1 MKKLIN
7 FRVPL
12 LAGISLIFGIVFS
25 YGVYF
30 DKVLCSV
37 FSATAFLLAVSLYVL
52 FSFKGNKRIEGVIF
66 CSVFLIF
73 ALFGGLSFT
82 TTLNNYK
89 KADLGN
95 HLCDVTGRVVDVTDK
110 EDYRVLI
117 LSNVRIGYP
126 ENVNTKY
133 KISLVVPSESKLD
146 YGDTISFTAT
156 IEDRSLIFNGRFNV
170 YDVGNGVKYSAT
182 LLAGEYE
189 LISSDKNIF
198 EKVRVFI
205 RETLREGLDREEF
218 SVVYALLTGN
228 SDYIETQT
236 LTNFRASGIA
246 HIFAVSGLHIGFL
259 SALLS
264 FVFNKLKVNKW
275 LKTFLII
282 ASLFFYSGVCGFS
295 ASSLRATIMCS
306 VMLFATNFGE
316 RYDGLSALG
325 TALTLL
331 LLAFPIQLFFVGFQ
345 LSFAVVF
352 AILALSLPTTKLL
365 KFLPKKLAVSLA
377 TVLVAQVASVPIML
391 YHFGEF
397 SLISVIANLIF
408 LPAVSVVFIFSL
420 CSVLLAGIL
429 GAFEVLFPLNFVV
442 KAIIWFINLLDYTV
456 FMAGGI
462 TIGVSVVFYYLSFI
476 VASGL
481 INLKKTV
488 KRITAIILICTF
500 FLSMGAENLV
510 EFNKCKIYSV
520 SDNYSCATVV
530 SVKNE
535 NFLILPYVKRG
546 ANLSC
551 IDKIFLNRSKNV
563 TALFILSRVD
573 NLDVQQICTLLTG
586 KVKVESVCVFGEEN
600 EKLNAVINKSFPE
613 IELQYRSNFSIDKGR
628 GRLSYLLNGKAVEIT
643 YGKSRALI
651 LGDYGVEDDLELLK
665 GYTADYAVVYEMEE
679 YLFSLINAKTKA
691 TYRYSKEYN
700 NVQTSGLLLFNLKL
714 N

>member
-7 FRVPL
+7 FRVSL
-12 LAGISLIFGIVFS
+12 FAGISLIFGIVFS

-30 DKVLCSV
+30 EKVLCAV
-37 FSATAFLLAVSLYVL
+37 IFATAFILSLTSYAL
-52 FSFKGNKRIEGVIF
+52 FSFKENKGIKGVIF
-66 CSVFLIF
+66 CFVFLTF
-73 ALFGGLSFT
+73 AFVGGISFT

-95 HLCDVTGRVVDVTDK
+95 HICDVTGRVVSITDK
-110 EDYRVLI
+110 EDYRVFI

-126 ENVNTKY
+126 ENINTKY
-133 KISLVVPSESKLD
+133 KISLIVPSENNLD
-146 YGDTISFTAT
+146 YGDTITFTAT
-156 IEDRSLIFNGRFNV
+156 IKDRSLIFNGRFNV
-170 YDVGNGVKYSAT
+170 YDVGNKVKYSAT
-182 LLAGEYE
+182 ISEGEYE
-189 LISSDKNIF
+189 LISSDKNLF
-198 EKVRVFI
+198 EKVRIFI
-205 RETLREGLDREEF
+205 RETLKEGLDREEF

-236 LTNFRASGIA
+236 LANFRASGIA

-295 ASSLRATIMCS
+295 ASSLRASIMCS
-306 VMLFATNFGE
+306 VMLFATIFGE

-331 LLAFPIQLFFVGFQ
+331 LLAFPTQLFFVGFQ

-365 KFLPKKLAVSLA
+365 RFLPERFAVSLA
-377 TVLVAQVASVPIML
+377 TVLVAQVASIPIML

-397 SLISVIANLIF
+397 SLVSVIANLIF
-408 LPAVSVVFIFSL
+408 LPAVSVIFIFSL

-429 GAFEVLFPLNFVV
+429 GVFEILVPLNFVV

-456 FMAGGI
+456 FMVGGV
-462 TIGVSVVFYYLSFI
+462 TIGVSVVFYYLFFI

-481 INLKKTV
+481 INLKNTV
-488 KRITAIILICTF
+488 KRVSAIILIF
-500 FLSMGAENLV
+500 SFLFSMGAESLV

-520 SDNYSCATVV
+520 SDNFSCATVV

-546 ANLSC
+546 ADLSC
-551 IDKIFLNRSKNV
+551 IDNIFVNRRKNV
-563 TALFILSRVD
+563 TALFILSGVD
-573 NLDVQQICTLLTG
+573 NLDVQQVCTLLNG
-586 KVKVESVCVFGEEN
+586 RVKVERVCVFGEKN
-600 EKLNAVINKSFPE
+600 EKLNAVMNKSFPE
-613 IELQYRSNFSIDKGR
+613 IQLQYRSNLSIDKRR
-628 GRLSYLLNGKAVEIT
+628 GNLSYILGGKAVEIT

-651 LGDYGVEDDLELLK
+651 LGDYGVEDDLKLLK
-665 GYTADYAVVYEMEE
+665 GYTADYAVAYEMEE
-679 YLFSLINAKTKA
+679 YLFSLIDAKTA
-691 TYRYSKEYN
+691 VTYRYCKDYDNAQS
-700 NVQTSGLLLFNLKL
+700 SGMLLYNLKL

>member
-7 FRVPL
+7 FRVSL
-12 LAGISLIFGIVFS
+12 FAGISLIFGIVFS

-30 DKVLCSV
+30 EKVLCAV
-37 FSATAFLLAVSLYVL
+37 FSATAFILALTLYAL
-52 FSFKGNKRIEGVIF
+52 FSFKQNKRIKGVIF
-66 CSVFLIF
+66 CFVFLTF
-73 ALFGGLSFT
+73 ALISGISFT

-95 HLCDVTGRVVDVTDK
+95 HICDVTGRVVSITDK

-126 ENVNTKY
+126 ENINTKY
-133 KISLVVPSESKLD
+133 KISLIVPSENNLD
-146 YGDTISFTAT
+146 YGDTITFTTT
-156 IEDRSLIFNGRFNV
+156 IKDRSLIFNGRFNV
-170 YDVGNGVKYSAT
+170 YDIGNGVKYSAT
-182 LLAGEYE
+182 LSDGEYE
-189 LISSDKNIF
+189 LISSNKNLF
-198 EKVRVFI
+198 EKVRIFI
-205 RETLREGLDREEF
+205 RETLKEGLDREEF

-236 LTNFRASGIA
+236 LENFRASGIA

-282 ASLFFYSGVCGFS
+282 TSLFFYSGVCGFS
-295 ASSLRATIMCS
+295 ASSLRASIMCS
-306 VMLFATNFGE
+306 VMLFATIFGE

-331 LLAFPIQLFFVGFQ
+331 LLSFPTQLFFVGFQ

-352 AILALSLPTTKLL
+352 AILALSFPVTKLFR
-365 KFLPKKLAVSLA
+365 FLPKKFAISLA
-377 TVLVAQVASVPIML
+377 TVLVAQVASIPIML

-397 SLISVIANLIF
+397 SLVSVIANLIF
-408 LPAVSVVFIFSL
+408 LPAVSVIFIFSL

-429 GAFEVLFPLNFVV
+429 GVFEILVPLNFVV

-456 FMAGGI
+456 FMIGGV
-462 TIGVSVVFYYLSFI
+462 TIGVSVVFYYLFFI

-481 INLKKTV
+481 INLKNTV
-488 KRITAIILICTF
+488 KRVTAIILIFSF
-500 FLSMGAENLV
+500 FFSMGAESLV

-520 SDNYSCATVV
+520 SDNYSCATIV
-530 SVKNE
+530 SIKNE

-546 ANLSC
+546 ADISC
-551 IDKIFLNRSKNV
+551 IDDIFVNRRKNV
-563 TALFILSRVD
+563 TALFILSGVD
-573 NLDVQQICTLLTG
+573 NLDVQQVCTLLTG
-586 KVKVESVCVFGEEN
+586 RVNAERVCVLGEEN
-600 EKLNAVINKSFPE
+600 EKLNAVMNKSFPE
-613 IELQYRSNFSIDKGR
+613 IKLEYRSNLSIDKGR
-628 GRLSYLLNGKAVEIT
+628 GSLSYILGGKGIEIT
-643 YGKSRALI
+643 YGRSRALI
-651 LGDYGVEDDLELLK
+651 LGDYDVEDDLKLLK
-665 GYTADYAVVYEMEE
+665 GYTADYAVSYEMEE
-679 YLFSLINAKTKA
+679 YLFSLIDAKTA
-691 TYRYSKEYN
+691 VTYRYSKEYDN
-700 NVQTSGLLLFNLKL
+700 AQSSGMLLYNLKL